1 MPGPWIPVESKAF
14 THYRYDSASQA
25 MDIRFPENSKGIP
38 AYRYQNVSGVIYEQF
53 MAAES
58 KGSFVMREFVKKSG
72 EFPFTR
78 LQGEDAA

>member
-1 MPGPWIPVESKAF
+1 MAGPWIPVESKAF
-14 THYRYDSASQA
+14 SAYRYDSEAQTI
-25 MDIRFPENSKGIP
+25 DIKFPENSKGLP
-38 AYRYQNVSGVIYEQF
+38 VYRYSNVSVAIYQQF

-78 LQGEDAA
+78 LQGADAL